1 MPGPPPPPPGAPP
14 MCPPPPLFSS
24 SSSKTSGDN
33 RGALLQSIRQGTKL
47 KKSVTNDRSAPAISG
62 NKSNKNSNT
71 SVGGS
76 LPNSTAPVTNGLG
89 LGGLFAGGMPKL
101 RSTGKQL
108 DDVQSSEVNRR
119 NNSNS
124 CISKKSPSRLDLTSN
139 TQRNLNNI
147 QSEVQTALKKQMA
160 SDSNRNRGP
169 PPPAPVR
176 NISQST
182 ENIQNYSKPLYL
194 ARNGSS
200 NGLHVNIS
208 SLHKSV
214 NKSPSPQQTP
224 TSPQPLTNFNSLH
237 TNVSTLHRKANSSA
251 NLTVFDSSEVS
262 LNNSLPAR
270 PTNRKPHLAPK
281 PPSVLNGKPTPP
293 KKLMT
298 NGRPSSISRAQS
310 MRSPRSPSPQ
320 SPDDINYQAKFGTVR
335 NLSSVLDKSIG
346 PNMIPR
352 VRPTLNGRPTAPPPS
367 IPPQQIA
374 PPPPPSKSVSVKPPN
389 HAPPPPPTVIPQPP
403 NHAPPPP
410 PHRILQPQVPV
421 RAPPAVP
428 VLNSLNAPPPPPRHS
443 SMRDAAAGRRALF
456 LDLDQK
462 FKNDFHTVDQ
472 FPRPNT
478 YRNIPKYYSSKIV
491 CNKQQAPLPPNQIQ
505 PNSRLWDGSAC

>member
-1 MPGPPPPPPGAPP
+1 MPGPPPPPPAAPP
-14 MCPPPPLFSS
+14 VCPPPPVFTP
-24 SSSKTSGDN
+24 SKSSGDQ
-33 RGALLQSIRQGTKL
+33 RGALLQSIRQGARL
-47 KKSVTNDRSAPAISG
+47 KKAVTNDRSAPIVSG
-62 NKSNKNSNT
+62 NKSNNNNSSAPT
-71 SVGGS
+71 PS
-76 LPNSTAPVTNGLG
+76 LSNSSAPISNGLG

-101 RSTGKQL
+101 RSTGKQF
-108 DDVQSSEVNRR
+108 DDVQNDVSKR

-124 CISKKSPSRLDLTSN
+124 VNTRKSPNRLELAPSAP
-139 TQRNLNNI
+139 RSFNNF

-160 SDSNRNRGP
+160 TDSNRNRGP

-182 ENIQNYSKPLYL
+182 ENIQNSGRPSYR

-208 SLHKSV
+208 SLHKST
-214 NKSPSPQQTP
+214 NKTPSPQPTP
-224 TSPQPLTNFNSLH
+224 TSPQPLPNFNSLH
-237 TNVSTLHRKANSSA
+237 INSSTLHRKANSSA

-262 LNNSLPAR
+262 PSNNSLPAR
-270 PTNRKPHLAPK
+270 PSNRKPNLAPK
-281 PPSVLNGKPTPP
+281 PPTVLNGKPAAPP
-293 KKLMT
+293 KKSIT
-298 NGRPSSISRAQS
+298 NGRPSSINRAQS
-310 MRSPRSPSPQ
+310 MRTPRSPSPQ
-320 SPDDINYQAKFGTVR
+320 SPDDINYHAKFGTVR

-346 PNMIPR
+346 QNMIPR

-367 IPPQQIA
+367 IPPQQVPP
-374 PPPPPSKSVSVKPPN
+374 PPPPPSKSISVKPPN

-410 PHRILQPQVPV
+410 PPYRTIPV

-428 VLNSLNAPPPPPRHS
+428 TSNTLNAPPPPPRHS

-472 FPRPNT
+472 FPRPSP
-478 YRNIPKYYSSKIV
+478 YRNIPKYYSSKTETT
-491 CNKQQAPLPPNQIQ
+491 C
-505 PNSRLWDGSAC
+505 